1 MLKPFLVAFNDAQI
15 TRQSLLDFLDTRPE
29 VKNWF
34 AFMPSAIFVVSD
46 RTAQQLAEVI
56 RAGLPGKNF
65 LITEVPRGA
74 NDGWMGANVWD
85 FINNPRSSGRWAL

>member
-74 NDGWMGANVWD
+74 NDGWMGENVWD